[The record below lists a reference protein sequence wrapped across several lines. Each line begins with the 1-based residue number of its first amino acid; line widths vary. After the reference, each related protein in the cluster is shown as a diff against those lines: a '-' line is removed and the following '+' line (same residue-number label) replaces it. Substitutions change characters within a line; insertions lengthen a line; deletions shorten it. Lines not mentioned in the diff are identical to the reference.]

1 MKKNCAEEVD
11 VVPRPSSSKIV
22 KMWMGTAME
31 KSAVVV
37 DCKMSLSNTFAN
49 KSEDGEEERRE

>member
-22 KMWMGTAME
+22 KMWMGTE